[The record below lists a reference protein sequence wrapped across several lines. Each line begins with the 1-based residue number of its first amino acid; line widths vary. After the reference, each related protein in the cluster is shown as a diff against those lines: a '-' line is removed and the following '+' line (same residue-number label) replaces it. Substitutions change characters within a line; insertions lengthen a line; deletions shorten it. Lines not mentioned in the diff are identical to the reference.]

1 MGGSVARALVIS
13 SYVAQGSVGLRAT
26 MAALAGRG
34 IDVIALPTITLSC
47 HPGHAHFAG
56 AVVPIAT
63 LDDMLNALD
72 ANGALAGVD
81 AVLTGYLPSEAHVM
95 FAQSAI
101 DRVMAQN
108 SNAFVMVDPVL
119 GDDPDGLYI
128 DASAAKA
135 VRDVLVPVAHIL
147 TPNRFELAYLS
158 GTAIDCENDAVDA
171 ARTLGVARVAVTSVP
186 FGPTKLAN
194 VLVTSEWVLRTEAT
208 KVDHA
213 AHGTGDVFAAILL
226 ARLLEGTDEKSA
238 LASAAAIVAHA
249 IAISGDAPDLALERV
264 DWTSQ
269 DVTHVSPERLT

>member
-1 MGGSVARALVIS
+1 VARALVIS
-13 SYVAQGSVGLRAT
+13 SFVAQGSVGLRAS
-26 MAALAGRG
+26 MAALIGGG
-34 IDVIALPTITLSC
+34 IDVIAMPTITLSC

-56 AVVPIAT
+56 AVVPVAT

-72 ANGALAGVD
+72 TNGALAGVD

-101 DRVMAQN
+101 NRVMAQN
-108 SNAFVMVDPVL
+108 SNALVMVDPVL

-128 DASAAKA
+128 DASAAIA

-158 GTAIDCENDAVDA
+158 GTNIDGENDAVAA
-171 ARTLGVARVAVTSVP
+171 ARRLGVARVAVTSVP
-186 FGPTKLAN
+186 IGPTKLAN
-194 VLVTSEWVLRTEAT
+194 VLVTSEWVLRTAST

-226 ARLLEGTDEKSA
+226 ARLFEGVDDESA
-238 LASAAAIVAHA
+238 LASAAAIVAQA
-249 IAISGDAPDLALERV
+249 IAISGNALDLSLEHV

-269 DVTHVSPERLT
+269 DVTHVSTERLT

>member
-1 MGGSVARALVIS
+1 MARALVIS
-13 SYVAQGSVGLRAT
+13 SYVAQGSVGLRAS

-56 AVVPIAT
+56 AVVPVAT

-101 DRVMAQN
+101 DRVTTQN
-108 SNAFVMVDPVL
+108 SNARVVVDPVL

-128 DASAAKA
+128 DASAAMA

-158 GTAIDCENDAVDA
+158 GTKIDCENDAVDA
-171 ARTLGVARVAVTSVP
+171 ARRLGVARVAVTSVP
-186 FGPTKLAN
+186 VDLTKLAN

-208 KVDHA
+208 KVEHA
-213 AHGTGDVFAAILL
+213 PHGTGDVFAAILL
-226 ARLLEGTDEKSA
+226 ARLLEAGDDESA
-238 LASAAAIVAHA
+238 LASAAAIVARA
-249 IAISGDAPDLALERV
+249 IAISGDARDLALERV
-264 DWTSQ
+264 AWSSQ
-269 DVTHVSPERLT
+269 DRIAVSTERLT